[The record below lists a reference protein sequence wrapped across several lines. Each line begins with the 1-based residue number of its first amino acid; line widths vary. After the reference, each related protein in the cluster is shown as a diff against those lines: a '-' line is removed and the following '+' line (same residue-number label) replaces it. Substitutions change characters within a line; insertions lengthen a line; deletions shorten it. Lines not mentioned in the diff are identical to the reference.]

1 MSFEM
6 TSTAEIL
13 AFWAIAGY
21 LLGAIPFGIVT
32 ARALG
37 LGDLRQIGSGNI
49 GATNVLRTGSKL
61 GAALTLIGDA
71 GKAGVAVLLARA
83 LAAEDAA
90 QIAGFAAFFG
100 HCYPIWL
107 KFKGGKGVATFFGLL
122 FALAW
127 PIGLAAG
134 ATWLAMAA
142 MFRYSSLAA
151 LLAAALTPLWIV
163 FLDFSNLFLLSLC
176 LACVIYWRHREN
188 IIRLI
193 RGQEGKIGQK

>member
-1 MSFEM
+1 M
-6 TSTAEIL
+6 TIELTSAAELL

-32 ARALG
+32 ARILG
-37 LGDLRQIGSGNI
+37 LGDLRKIGSGNI

-71 GKAGVAVLLARA
+71 GKAGAAVLLARA

-90 QIAGFAAFFG
+90 QISGFAAFFG

-122 FALAW
+122 FALTW
-127 PIGLAAG
+127 PIGVAVG
-134 ATWLAMAA
+134 ATWLATAA
-142 MFRYSSLAA
+142 IFRYSSLAA
-151 LLAAALTPLWIV
+151 LLTAALTPLWII
-163 FLDFSNLFLLSLC
+163 FFSFSNLFFLSLC
-176 LACVIYWRHREN
+176 LASVIYWRHREN

-193 RGQEGKIGQK
+193 RSQERRIGPK

>member
-1 MSFEM
+1 MNFDL
-6 TSTAEIL
+6 TSAAELL

-32 ARALG
+32 ARVLG

-71 GKAGVAVLLARA
+71 GKAGAAVLLARA

-90 QIAGFAAFFG
+90 QIAGFAAFLG

-127 PIGLAAG
+127 PIGVAAG
-134 ATWLAMAA
+134 ATWLATAA
-142 MFRYSSLAA
+142 IFRFSSIAA
-151 LLAAALTPLWIV
+151 LLTAVMTPLWIILMG
-163 FLDFSNLFLLSLC
+163 FNSLFLLSLC
-176 LACVIYWRHREN
+176 LTGVIYWRHREN

-193 RGQEGKIGQK
+193 RGQESKIGQK

>member
-1 MSFEM
+1 M
-6 TSTAEIL
+6 TIELTSAAELL

-32 ARALG
+32 ARILG
-37 LGDLRQIGSGNI
+37 LGDLRKIGSGNI

-71 GKAGVAVLLARA
+71 GKAGAAVLLARA

-90 QIAGFAAFFG
+90 QISGFAAFFG

-122 FALAW
+122 FALTW
-127 PIGLAAG
+127 PIGVAAG
-134 ATWLAMAA
+134 ATWLATAA
-142 MFRYSSLAA
+142 IFRYSSLAA
-151 LLAAALTPLWIV
+151 LLTAALTPLWVIL
-163 FLDFSNLFLLSLC
+163 FNSSNLFFLSLC
-176 LACVIYWRHREN
+176 LASVIYWRHRKN

-193 RGQEGKIGQK
+193 RSQERRIGPK

>member
-1 MSFEM
+1 MNFDL
-6 TSTAEIL
+6 TRAAELL

-32 ARALG
+32 ARVLG

-71 GKAGVAVLLARA
+71 GKAGAAVLLARA

-90 QIAGFAAFFG
+90 QIAGFAAFLG

-127 PIGLAAG
+127 SIGVAAG
-134 ATWLAMAA
+134 ATWLAAA
-142 MFRYSSLAA
+142 AIFRFSSLAA
-151 LLAAALTPLWIV
+151 LLTAVMTPLWIILMG
-163 FLDFSNLFLLSLC
+163 FNSLFLLSLC
-176 LACVIYWRHREN
+176 LTGVIYWRHREN

-193 RGQEGKIGQK
+193 RGQESRIGQK

>member
-1 MSFEM
+1 MNFEL
-6 TSTAEIL
+6 TSAAEFL

-32 ARALG
+32 ARVLG

-61 GAALTLIGDA
+61 GAVLTLIGDA
-71 GKAGVAVLLARA
+71 GKAGAAVLLARA

-90 QIAGFAAFFG
+90 QIAGFAAFLG

-127 PIGLAAG
+127 PIGVAAG
-134 ATWLAMAA
+134 ATWLATAA
-142 MFRYSSLAA
+142 VFRFSSLAA
-151 LLAAALTPLWIV
+151 LLTAVMTPLWIILMG
-163 FLDFSNLFLLSLC
+163 FNSLFVLSLC
-176 LACVIYWRHREN
+176 LTGVIYWRHREN

-193 RGQEGKIGQK
+193 RGQESKIGQK